1 MAPTRTSK
9 FFALSTEGAAECR
22 RECKPSSSAWAVLI
36 ALCQHADYKTA
47 HWTGRLD
54 FLAEAAGVSR
64 WTTSRQVKWLDAN
77 NLIAVER
84 PFGHGDHYAPAS
96 IYVCCYADLCQR
108 RPAAGEVQSAT
119 HQRRP
124 GAGEVQSATHQP
136 LGEVQSATHQQGF
149 LPVTTN
155 NQLVQ
160 LVGCSDDSSS
170 AGEPALPASPDNN
183 KNQFSIDAERFGR
196 KALAKALAKAEA
208 GTGPPVRD
216 EKLYWQGAAR
226 RYVPGMRKSPKGT
239 SKRPEQSGTAQ
250 NRKLRLARA
259 EHMSAEV
266 VTSTHPQQVRRSS
279 TSSGQS
285 GNPIWQETSTT
296 ESRQKVTCVPALRIR

>member
-119 HQRRP
+119 SM
-124 GAGEVQSATHQP
+124 VQSATHQP

-149 LPVTTN
+149 RPVTTN

-226 RYVPGMRKSPKGT
+226 RYVPGMRKSPKG
-239 SKRPEQSGTAQ
+239 SAKAQ
-250 NRKLRLARA
+250 NASEGLMPTFEL
-259 EHMSAEV
+259 S
-266 VTSTHPQQVRRSS
+266 RS
-279 TSSGQS
+279 
-285 GNPIWQETSTT
+285 
-296 ESRQKVTCVPALRIR
+296 PAFK